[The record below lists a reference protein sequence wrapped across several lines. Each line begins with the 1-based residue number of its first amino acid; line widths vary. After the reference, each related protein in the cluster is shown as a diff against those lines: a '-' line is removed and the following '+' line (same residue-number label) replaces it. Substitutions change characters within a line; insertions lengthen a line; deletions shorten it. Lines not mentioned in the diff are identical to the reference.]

1 MYNSKKTL
9 KSKSYSPSIN
19 KKLDVKSIRTLKN
32 NKLNLCN
39 NLLKVKVKVNNKLRC
54 LNYNNKE
61 VINFLLNNLK
71 YSKHLDATKFIA
83 PKQIVGNCWFNTM
96 YVTFFFSD
104 KGRKFFRFF
113 RELMIKGE
121 KVDKTKIK
129 DLNLRKLFFI
139 LNLYI
144 EASYNQNNYK
154 KNTNIYTNL
163 HDQIKQLTYNSDTNY
178 YIKEIYNIINNSNNI
193 KNMNIPNV
201 YEAGNPIE
209 FYKALINYL
218 DYNILKILRI
228 DVYNNININYLL
240 HYKLNNYY
248 VIPDIIILEDSI
260 QYTSKNNTKYE
271 KYYNINIKNNNIKY
285 VLDSI
290 ILTNKTYFKKNAN
303 QHFVSVCTINDE
315 EYKFDGDSYSRLSR
329 FKWKNLINS
338 NKDWDFIEN
347 PNYYPE
353 KYNFT
358 YGYKMMFYYREK

>member
-19 KKLDVKSIRTLKN
+19 NKLYVKSIRTFKN

-39 NLLKVKVKVNNKLRC
+39 DLLKLKVSNKSKC
-54 LNYNNKE
+54 LNYNNKQ

-71 YSKHLDATKFIA
+71 YSKNLDPTKFIA

-104 KGRKFFRFF
+104 KGRKFFRFL

-121 KVDKTKIK
+121 KADKTKIINPK
-129 DLNLRKLFFI
+129 LRKLFFI

-154 KNTNIYTNL
+154 KNSNTNL
-163 HDQIKQLTYNSDTNY
+163 YNQVKELTYNSDTNY
-178 YIKEIYNIINNSNNI
+178 YIKEIYSIINNSNNV
-193 KNMNIPNV
+193 KNINIPNV
-201 YEAGNPIE
+201 YEAGNPID
-209 FYKALINYL
+209 FYKGLINYL
-218 DYNILKILRI
+218 DYNILKMLRI
-228 DVYNNININYLL
+228 DIYNNIDIKYLL
-240 HYKLNNYY
+240 DYKLNNYY

-260 QYTSKNNTKYE
+260 QRISKNNTKYE
-271 KYYNINIKNNNIKY
+271 KYYNINIKDNNIKY
-285 VLDSI
+285 ILDSI
-290 ILTNKTYFKKNAN
+290 ILTNKTYFKKNSN

-329 FKWKNLINS
+329 FKWKNLINT

-347 PNYYPE
+347 PNYHPE

-358 YGYKMMFYYREK
+358 YGYKMMFYYRSK

>member
-9 KSKSYSPSIN
+9 KFKSYSPSIN
-19 KKLDVKSIRTLKN
+19 KKLYVKSIRTLKN
-32 NKLNLCN
+32 NKFKLCN
-39 NLLKVKVKVNNKLRC
+39 NLLKLKISNNSKC
-54 LNYNNKE
+54 LNYNNKQ

-71 YSKHLDATKFIA
+71 YSKNLNPTKFIA

-121 KVDKTKIK
+121 KADRTKMN
-129 DLNLRKLFFI
+129 DLKLRKLFFI

-154 KNTNIYTNL
+154 KNINNNL
-163 HDQIKQLTYNSDTNY
+163 YNQVKNLTYNADTNF
-178 YIKEIYNIINNSNNI
+178 YIKEIYNIINKSKEYKQI
-193 KNMNIPNV
+193 DIPNI
-201 YEAGNPIE
+201 YEAGNPID

-228 DVYNNININYLL
+228 DIYNNINIKSLL
-240 HYKLNNYY
+240 DYKLNNYS

-260 QYTSKNNTKYE
+260 QHISKNTTKYE
-271 KYYNINIKNNNIKY
+271 KYYNINIKNNNYKY
-285 VLDSI
+285 ILDSI
-290 ILTNKTYFKKNAN
+290 ILTNKTYFKQNAN

-347 PNYYPE
+347 SNYYTE

>member
-1 MYNSKKTL
+1 MYNSTKTL
-9 KSKSYSPSIN
+9 KSKSYTPSIN
-19 KKLDVKSIRTLKN
+19 NKLYVKSIRTFKN

-39 NLLKVKVKVNNKLRC
+39 NLLKIKINNKSKC
-54 LNYNNKE
+54 LNYNNKQ

-71 YSKHLDATKFIA
+71 YSKNLDPTKFIA

-121 KVDKTKIK
+121 KADKTKIN
-129 DLNLRKLFFI
+129 DLKLHKLFFI

-154 KNTNIYTNL
+154 KNTNNNL
-163 HDQIKQLTYNSDTNY
+163 YNQVKNLTSNSDTNF
-178 YIKEIYNIINNSNNI
+178 YIKEIYNIINKSKEYKKI
-193 KNMNIPNV
+193 DIPNIH
-201 YEAGNPIE
+201 EAGNPID

-228 DVYNNININYLL
+228 DIYNNINIESLFD
-240 HYKLNNYY
+240 YKLNNYS

-260 QYTSKNNTKYE
+260 QDISKNTTKYK
-271 KYYNINIKNNNIKY
+271 KYYKINIKDNNYNY
-285 VLDSI
+285 VLDSV
-290 ILTNKTYFKKNAN
+290 ILTNKTFFKQNAN
-303 QHFVSVCTINDE
+303 KHFVSVCTINDK

-329 FKWKNLINS
+329 FKWKNLINT

-347 PNYYPE
+347 SNYYPE

-358 YGYKMMFYYREK
+358 YGYKMMFYYRSK